1 MGKEK
6 YKYRKTFTYEG
17 IKYEVYGHTL
27 DEVYEKK
34 QKKIAA
40 LEKGQ
45 IVYSGNMTVREW
57 TEQALKTY
65 KINVNDDTLEAMTL
79 RINKHI
85 LSAIGSRPLKS
96 VTAIQCQQILNAQ
109 VGMSYSHITKLYQE
123 IQFIFSTALKNRLI
137 PYDPTEDLVKPDG
150 VKGHRRSITK
160 KERHHLLSVCAER
173 KEFILF
179 ELMLYCGCRPG
190 EAIEIMGKDVSTIA
204 GQSMLHIRGTKT
216 ENSDR
221 HVPVPAILL
230 PRLKDVAPFDYVAC
244 NSSGRRHSE
253 SSYDRLVKALKRA
266 MNISMGC
273 KVYRNALIPPLPLAD
288 DFVPYDLRHT
298 YCTDLA
304 RAGVDIRTA
313 QKLMGHANISVTA
326 DIYTHVD
333 TDDIVGVAGQIDR
346 YLNAI

>member
-1 MGKEK
+1 MSKSK
-6 YKYRKTFTYEG
+6 YKHRKTFTYEG
-17 IKYEVYGHTL
+17 VRYEVYGNSL
-27 DEVYEKK
+27 DEVFEKK
-34 QKKIAA
+34 QEKLAA
-40 LEKGQ
+40 LKKGQ
-45 IVYSGNMTVREW
+45 IIYSGNMTVRDW
-57 TEQALKTY
+57 TEQALNTY
-65 KINVNDDTLEAMTL
+65 KINVNDETLEAMRL

-85 LSAIGSRPLKS
+85 LSVIGGRTLRS

-123 IQFIFSTALKNRLI
+123 LQFIFSSALKNRLI
-137 PYDPTEDLVKPDG
+137 PFDPTEDLVKPDG
-150 VKGHRRSITK
+150 EKGHRRSITK
-160 KERHHLLSVCAER
+160 KERHHLLKVCADR
-173 KEFILF
+173 DDFILF

-190 EAIEIMGKDVSTIA
+190 EAIGVMGKDISIIDDQT
-204 GQSMLHIRGTKT
+204 MLHIRGTKT

-221 HVPVPAILL
+221 YVPIPAVLL
-230 PRLKDVAPFDYVAC
+230 PRVKNTAPFDYVAK
-244 NSSGRRHSE
+244 NHSGRKHSE

-273 KVYRNALIPPLPLAD
+273 KVYRNALVPPMPLAE

-333 TDDIVGVAGQIDR
+333 TQDIIGAADQIDR